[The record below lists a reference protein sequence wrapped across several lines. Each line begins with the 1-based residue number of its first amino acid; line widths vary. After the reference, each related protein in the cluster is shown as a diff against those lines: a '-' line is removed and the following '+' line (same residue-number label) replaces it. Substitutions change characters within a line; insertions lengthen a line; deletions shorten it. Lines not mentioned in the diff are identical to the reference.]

1 MSEEKNHYWIKSG
14 IINLLQNFSG
24 TLINLVTFF
33 ILVRLL
39 SKNDYGVWGIYM
51 QTVTIIEI
59 VRNGLIQSALIKF
72 MSGTDKSEHSTIFS
86 ATLTISGT
94 LTITCIILNLIF
106 AGTLSRLLKAPE
118 LEPMFYLYN
127 IVFIFSG
134 LLTQLNCIE
143 QAHFKY
149 NGVFASNVARQ
160 SILCVFLIVNYIFHW
175 TTDVIVLVYVQMAS
189 VFISMLIAWRYTR
202 QFIEFTYNF
211 SKDWVKK
218 IFHYGKYAFAT
229 SVSSILSGTIDQW
242 MLAGMISPAASGSFN
257 IAVRIVNLI
266 DIPTNAVA
274 TIVFPQS
281 AKRIETEGKGAIKYL
296 YEKSVGTILAMVIPA
311 ILFIYI
317 FDGYIIQLL
326 AGDKYADT
334 VPILNITLLYCIF
347 GPFGRQFG
355 VIVDSI
361 GKTRITF
368 IIVLVNT
375 CVILVLN
382 YFFIG
387 RYGVIGAAYATLIA
401 NVFGFVIAQII
412 LWKELKVNALNAFVY
427 AYRFY
432 PEFINK
438 YLLKKGN
445 YDRS

>member
-1 MSEEKNHYWIKSG
+1 MSDQKNQYWLKSG
-14 IINLLQNFSG
+14 LINLVQNFSG
-24 TLINLVTFF
+24 TLISLVTFF

-51 QTVTIIEI
+51 QTITIIEI

-72 MSGTDKSEHSTIFS
+72 MSGSDKSEHSTIFS

-94 LTITCIILNLIF
+94 LTAACIILNLVF
-106 AGTLSRLLKAPE
+106 AGALSRLLKAPE
-118 LEPMFYLYN
+118 LEPMFYMYN

-134 LLTQLNCIE
+134 FLTQLNCIE
-143 QAHFKY
+143 QANFKY
-149 NGVFASNVARQ
+149 TGVFASNIVRQ
-160 SILCVFLIVNYIFHW
+160 SLLCIFLIIVFFFHLK
-175 TTDVIVLVYVQMAS
+175 TDVMTLVYVQMIS
-189 VFISMLIAWRYTR
+189 VFIALLVAWKYTR
-202 QFIEFTYNF
+202 QFIEFSYTF
-211 SKDWVKK
+211 SKNWIKR

-242 MLAGMISPAASGSFN
+242 MLAGLISPAASGSFN

-311 ILFIYI
+311 IIFIYI
-317 FDGYIIQLL
+317 FDGYIIELL

-334 VPILNITLLYCIF
+334 VPILNITLLYCVF

-355 VIVDSI
+355 VIIDSI

-368 IIVLVNT
+368 IIVLINT

-382 YFFIG
+382 YFFI
-387 RYGVIGAAYATLIA
+387 RKYGVIGAAYATLIS
-401 NVFGFVIAQII
+401 NIFGFTIAQYI
-412 LWKELKVNALNAFVY
+412 LWKELRVNPLNAFIY

-438 YLLKKGN
+438 YILKK
-445 YDRS
+445 S

>member
-1 MSEEKNHYWIKSG
+1 MSEEKNHYWLKSG
-14 IINLLQNFSG
+14 LINLIQNFSG
-24 TLINLVTFF
+24 TLISLVTFF

-51 QTVTIIEI
+51 QTITIIEI

-72 MSGTDKSEHSTIFS
+72 ISGTDKSEHNTIFS

-94 LTITCIILNLIF
+94 LTVTCILLNFIF
-106 AGTLSRLLKAPE
+106 AGYLSRLLKAPE

-134 LLTQLNCIE
+134 VLTQLNCIE
-143 QAHFKY
+143 QANFKY
-149 NGVFASNVARQ
+149 TGVFASNMVRQ
-160 SILCVFLIVNYIFHW
+160 SLLCIFLIVNLIFHF
-175 TTDVIVLVYVQMAS
+175 TTDVIVLVYVQIGS
-189 VFISMLIAWRYTR
+189 VVISLLIAWRYTR
-202 QFIEFTYNF
+202 QFIELSYTF
-211 SKDWVKK
+211 SKDWIKK

-281 AKRIETEGKGAIKYL
+281 AKRIETDGKSAIKYL

-311 ILFIYI
+311 IVFIYI

-355 VIVDSI
+355 VIIDSI
-361 GKTRITF
+361 GKTRVTF

-375 CVILVLN
+375 CVILILN
-382 YFFIG
+382 YFFI
-387 RYGVIGAAYATLIA
+387 RKYGVIGAAYATLIA
-401 NVFGFVIAQII
+401 NIFGFVIAQII
-412 LWKELKVNALNAFVY
+412 LWKELRVNALNAFIY

-438 YLLKKGN
+438 YILKKN
-445 YDRS
+445 

>member
-1 MSEEKNHYWIKSG
+1 MSEEKNHYWLKSG
-14 IINLLQNFSG
+14 LINLIQNFSG
-24 TLINLVTFF
+24 TLISLITFF

-51 QTVTIIEI
+51 QTITIIEI

-72 MSGTDKSEHSTIFS
+72 ISGTDKSEHHKIFS

-94 LTITCIILNLIF
+94 LTVTCILLNFIF
-106 AGTLSRLLKAPE
+106 AGYLSRLLKAPE

-134 LLTQLNCIE
+134 VLTQLNCIE
-143 QAHFKY
+143 QANFKY
-149 NGVFASNVARQ
+149 TGVFASNMVRQ
-160 SILCVFLIVNYIFHW
+160 SLLCIFLIVNLIFHF
-175 TTDVIVLVYVQMAS
+175 TTDVIVLVYVQIGS
-189 VFISMLIAWRYTR
+189 VVISLLIAWRYTR
-202 QFIEFTYNF
+202 QYIELSYTF
-211 SKDWVKK
+211 SKDWIKK

-281 AKRIETEGKGAIKYL
+281 AKRIETEGKSAIKYL

-311 ILFIYI
+311 IVFIYI

-355 VIVDSI
+355 VIIDSI
-361 GKTRITF
+361 GKTRVTF

-375 CVILVLN
+375 CVILILN
-382 YFFIG
+382 YFFI
-387 RYGVIGAAYATLIA
+387 RKYGVIGAAYATLIA
-401 NVFGFVIAQII
+401 NIFGFVIAQII
-412 LWKELKVNALNAFVY
+412 LWKELRVNALNAFIY

-438 YLLKKGN
+438 YILKKN
-445 YDRS
+445 